1 VYDVVIVGGG
11 PAGLSAALVLGRCR
25 RHVLLCDAGQPRN
38 AASRELH
45 GYLTRDGIAPLEFLR
60 LASDEL
66 HQYGIERRAS
76 TVTAIDCINEGF
88 RLTLEG
94 GQPVEAR
101 AVLLATGVRDRLP
114 DVPGMEECFGITVHH
129 CPYCDGWEVR
139 DRRLAVIGQGASGGG
154 LALSLKTWSQDVT
167 ICSNG
172 RARIHPRLRAQLGD
186 QHVSVHEARIARVE
200 HADGRVQR
208 ILLADG
214 TIVPCDA
221 IFFSTGQKPQS
232 DIPRQLGCELTRK
245 GVVKTDHLGH
255 TRVPG
260 LYVAGDASRDV
271 QFVVVAA
278 AEGAKAAVAIN
289 KSLQAM
295 SGQTVD
301 AAVLADG
308 AGERREDPVAS

>member
-25 RHVLLCDAGQPRN
+25 RHVLVCDAGKPRN
-38 AASRELH
+38 AASLELH

-60 LASDEL
+60 LASEEL
-66 HQYGIERRAS
+66 KQYGIERRTS
-76 TVTAIDCINEGF
+76 IVTTIDCTNQGF
-88 RLTLEG
+88 KLTLDDG
-94 GQPVEAR
+94 RSVEAR
-101 AVLLATGVRDRLP
+101 AVLMATGVQDRLP
-114 DVPGMEECFGITVHH
+114 EVSGIEECYGITVHH

-139 DRRLAVIGQGASGGG
+139 DRRLVVIGQGASGAA
-154 LALSLKTWSQDVT
+154 LALSLKTWSRDIT

-172 RARIHPRLRAQLGD
+172 RARIHPRHRAQLEE
-186 QHVSVHEARIARVE
+186 QQIPVHEARIERVE
-200 HADGRVQR
+200 HVNGHVQR
-208 ILLADG
+208 ILLANG
-214 TIVPCDA
+214 TVVPCGA
-221 IFFSTGQKPQS
+221 VFFSTGQKPQS

-245 GVVKTDHLGH
+245 GVVKTDHLGQ

-271 QFVVVAA
+271 QFVIVAA

-295 SGQTVD
+295 SGHAVD
-301 AAVLADG
+301 TAI
-308 AGERREDPVAS
+308 AS